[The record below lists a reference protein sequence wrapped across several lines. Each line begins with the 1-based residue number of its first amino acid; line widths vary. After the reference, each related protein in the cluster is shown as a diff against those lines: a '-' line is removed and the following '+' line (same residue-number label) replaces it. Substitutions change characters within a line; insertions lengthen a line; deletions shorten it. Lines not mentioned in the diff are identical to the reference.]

1 MSDALEAR
9 ELQVNVEG
17 DLRHRKWVLNTAV
30 DRIERHDTPD
40 APIVPDDL
48 YAQVADLA
56 QHREAKE
63 NDQLSAQAAQPIA
76 TADVPTDE
84 MAELSARAAELAVP
98 SPIKLAA

>member
-9 ELQVNVEG
+9 ELLVNVEG
-17 DLRHRKWVLNTAV
+17 DLRHRRWVVNTAV
-30 DRIERHDTPD
+30 DRIERFYTPDTP
-40 APIVPDDL
+40 IVSDDP

-63 NDQLSAQAAQPIA
+63 NNQLSTQTEQPIA

-84 MAELSARAAELAVP
+84 MAQLSARAAELAVP